1 MACGILV
8 PRLGIEPASPNWKHG
23 DLTPEPPGKS
33 PGLPQ
38 LRVCCSMPVAPKR
51 MEVHLQG
58 TKGAEGG
65 AFSLTLHV
73 WVAQVEM
80 IQ

>member
-1 MACGILV
+1 
-8 PRLGIEPASPNWKHG
+8 
-23 DLTPEPPGKS
+23 
-33 PGLPQ
+33 
-38 LRVCCSMPVAPKR
+38 MPVAPKR

-73 WVAQVEM
+73 WVAQVGM